1 MKSKKPRKQRKLYF
15 KAPLHKKRKM
25 LAAHLAEN
33 LLLKYD
39 RRSTTLVK
47 GDSVKV
53 MVGSYKGHEDK
64 VANVNIKKQVVEVE
78 GITTVKADGTKVAKP
93 IHPSNLL
100 ITKLNLTDKWR
111 RKKLEKGLSE
121 DAKKEIEK
129 EAEDQIKE
137 FEKIKAEEE
146 AKAKEEEEITEVKEE
161 EPKQKEEPVKKE
173 VKKKEKETT
182 KKVDKK
188 PTPKKAT
195 KAKKPETA
203 KKPEKKEGEP
213 SKKKSVKKI
222 PKKPTTKNE
231 EKK

>member
-1 MKSKKPRKQRKLYF
+1 
-15 KAPLHKKRKM
+15 M

-188 PTPKKAT
+188 AT

>member
-1 MKSKKPRKQRKLYF
+1 MKSKKSRKQRKSYF

-53 MVGSYKGHEDK
+53 MRGSFKGHEDK
-64 VANVNIKKQVVEVE
+64 VANIDLKKQTVEVE

-93 IHPSNLL
+93 VHPSNLL

-111 RKKLEKGLSE
+111 RRKLEKGLSE
-121 DAKKEIEK
+121 DTKKEIEK
-129 EAEDQIKE
+129 EAKDQIKE
-137 FEKIKAEEE
+137 LEKIKVEE
-146 AKAKEEEEITEVKEE
+146 KEKIPEVKEKE
-161 EPKQKEEPVKKE
+161 EQKQKEEPIKKE
-173 VKKKEKETT
+173 AKKKEKETKKKVEDKLKSKKVT
-182 KKVDKK
+182 KKEKPVTTKK
-188 PTPKKAT
+188 I
-195 KAKKPETA
+195 
-203 KKPEKKEGEP
+203 EKKESGS
-213 SKKKSVKKI
+213 SKKKSVKNL
-222 PKKPTTKNE
+222 PKKPTSKNG